1 MEKTGKQSE
10 LLKKKISEY
19 KEKLTAA
26 IKDSNQVYITT
37 HLNEDYDAIAS
48 VGAMALICKRLKKAP
63 YIVVDQKDFDSLS
76 VEKSDMYEALK
87 DKNFVIINLDDF
99 KNNRVENSLL
109 IVLDTNKGFMTPL
122 KNNYDD
128 FNDIIVIDHHKT
140 DDNTICRFEQSKKL
154 FLYHQKCYLSVRL
167 LLRVSFACVARRFA
181 ISYIILYYIFF
192 FKYHLTNISAN
203 SQQIFR
209 F

>member
-10 LLKKKISEY
+10 LLKKKVSEY

-48 VGAMALICKRLKKAP
+48 IGAMALICKRLKKAP
-63 YIVVDQKDFDSLS
+63 YIVVDQKDYDGLS

-128 FNDIIVIDHHKT
+128 FNNCIIVND
-140 DDNTICRFEQSKKL
+140 
-154 FLYHQKCYLSVRL
+154 VRQNL
-167 LLRVSFACVARRFA
+167 
-181 ISYIILYYIFF
+181 
-192 FKYHLTNISAN
+192 
-203 SQQIFR
+203 
-209 F
+209 

>member
-1 MEKTGKQSE
+1 MEKIGKQSE
-10 LLKKKISEY
+10 LLKKKVSEY

-48 VGAMALICKRLKKAP
+48 IGAMALICKRLKKAP
-63 YIVVDQKDFDSLS
+63 YIVVDQKDYDSLS
-76 VEKSDMYEALK
+76 VEKSDMYESLK

-128 FNDIIVIDHHKT
+128 LTNDELFALANKKDPNHNLHK
-140 DDNTICRFEQSKKL
+140 NNR
-154 FLYHQKCYLSVRL
+154 VRL
-167 LLRVSFACVARRFA
+167 INFLNRE
-181 ISYIILYYIFF
+181 
-192 FKYHLTNISAN
+192 KT
-203 SQQIFR
+203 
-209 F
+209 